1 MKWAMRRRHIFANN
15 TMSLVSQF
23 IDKCFQIK
31 ALYIVAYDLLTGFYT
46 LYLYLDIGEEKT
58 PDMGK
63 DMENTE
69 NPHSRDTMREKRV
82 KDLMLDLGTLEHIS
96 PETKVA
102 EAVRMLR
109 EKWQSLCPA
118 FLLVVDEI
126 RNKEEILGVLSMD
139 DILSHMQPSA
149 EPMEE
154 LPIFWQG
161 QFHEEC
167 EAILEKQ
174 AGEVMLQVTH
184 VIHQSGT
191 LMEALHL
198 TNSGKVDWLPVV
210 EKGEVVGILIK
221 EDLFK
226 EVVAMAERSG

>member
-1 MKWAMRRRHIFANN
+1 
-15 TMSLVSQF
+15 
-23 IDKCFQIK
+23 
-31 ALYIVAYDLLTGFYT
+31 
-46 LYLYLDIGEEKT
+46 
-58 PDMGK
+58 
-63 DMENTE
+63 
-69 NPHSRDTMREKRV
+69 MREKRI
-82 KDLMLDLGTLEHIS
+82 KDLMLDVGTLEHIS

-109 EKWQSLCPA
+109 EKWQRLCPA

-126 RNKEEILGVLSMD
+126 HNKEEILGLLSMD
-139 DILSHMQPSA
+139 DILSHMEPST
-149 EPMEE
+149 ESMEE

-161 QFHEEC
+161 QFREEC
-167 EAILEKQ
+167 KAILEKQ

-184 VIHQSGT
+184 VIHQNGT

-210 EKGEVVGILIK
+210 ERGEVVGIFLK

-226 EVVAMAERSG
+226 EVVAAAEMSEV